1 MREGEKIIMMLES
14 KNLVKKYMNKTAV
27 NGIDLQIERGRIYAL
42 LGPNGSGKTTFMKMA
57 AGLVKPSSGTVIYE
71 GLPIGTDSKSR
82 VAYMPTE
89 PFFYSYM
96 TVKDVG
102 AYYNDFFKDF
112 DEKRYEDLIERM
124 DLDMKE
130 KAKDLS
136 SGNAAKLKI
145 AATLARKAELFM
157 LDEPLNGIDIIA
169 RDRIITTILEAADE
183 NTTLLVSSHLV
194 DELEKIIDHAIFI
207 KNGMLELVGDAEELR
222 ETRGKSIVE
231 LYKEIYA

>member
-1 MREGEKIIMMLES
+1 MMLES

-27 NGIDLQIERGRIYAL
+27 KEISLQIDKGRIYAL

-57 AGLVKPSSGTVIYE
+57 AGLVKPTSGTITYE
-71 GLPIGTDSKSR
+71 GLPIGVQSKAK

-96 TVKDVG
+96 TAKDVG
-102 AYYNDFFKDF
+102 KYYNDFFKDF
-112 DEKRYEDLIERM
+112 NFKRYEELLGRM
-124 DLDMKE
+124 DLELSE
-130 KAKDLS
+130 KAKTLS

-145 AATLARKAELFM
+145 AVTLARKAELYM

-169 RDRIITTILEAADE
+169 RDRIITTILEAATED
-183 NTTLLVSSHLV
+183 TTLLVSSHLV

-207 KNGMLELVGDAEELR
+207 KNGVVELVGDAEELR

>member
-1 MREGEKIIMMLES
+1 MMLES
-14 KNLVKKYMNKTAV
+14 KNLTKKYMNKPAV
-27 NGIDLQIERGRIYAL
+27 NDMSIQIDKGRIYAL
-42 LGPNGSGKTTFMKMA
+42 LGPNGSGKTTLMKMA
-57 AGLVKPSSGTVIYE
+57 AGLVKPTSGTITYE
-71 GLPIGTDSKSR
+71 GQPIGVASKEK

-102 AYYNDFFKDF
+102 QYYTDFFKDF
-112 DEKRYEDLIERM
+112 DNKRYQELLGRM
-124 DLDMKE
+124 DLELSE
-130 KAKDLS
+130 KAKNLS

-145 AATLARKAELFM
+145 AVTLARRAELYM

-169 RDRIITTILEAADE
+169 RDRIITTILEAANED
-183 NTTLLVSSHLV
+183 TTLLISSHLV

-207 KNGMLELVGDAEELR
+207 KNGSIELVGDAEELR

>member
-1 MREGEKIIMMLES
+1 MMLES

-27 NGIDLQIERGRIYAL
+27 KEISLQIDKGRIYAL

-57 AGLVKPSSGTVIYE
+57 AGLVKPTSGTITYE
-71 GLPIGTDSKSR
+71 GLPIGVQSKAK

-96 TVKDVG
+96 TAKDVG
-102 AYYNDFFKDF
+102 KYYNDFFKDF
-112 DEKRYEDLIERM
+112 NFKRYEELLGRM
-124 DLDMKE
+124 DLELSE
-130 KAKDLS
+130 KAKTLS

-145 AATLARKAELFM
+145 AVTLARKAELFM

-169 RDRIITTILEAADE
+169 RDRIITTILEAATED
-183 NTTLLVSSHLV
+183 TTLLVSSHLV

-207 KNGMLELVGDAEELR
+207 KNGVVELVGDAEELR